1 MGAINARAAFKF
13 AGLVPPTSLACLV
26 YMALISMDTDEKP
39 WFGRGHE
46 ALAEHVFGKKPP
58 ITESDLRA
66 VRRAISPLL
75 AAKALVV
82 DRRAAI
88 RIDGANTVRYRLQLG
103 QDP

>member
-1 MGAINARAAFKF
+1 MGAINAKAAFKF

-26 YMALISMDTDEKP
+26 YMALVSMDSDDHP

-46 ALAEHVFGKKPP
+46 ALAEHVFGRKPP
-58 ITESDLRA
+58 FTDSDLRA

-75 AAKALVV
+75 AVKAIVV
-82 DRRAAI
+82 DRHGAI
-88 RIDGANTVRYRLQLG
+88 RIDGANTARYRLQLG